1 MNKLKLSTSVLT
13 VAVGL
18 VMGTSIN
25 QVVMAEEVVA
35 ESITQPAVKN
45 EVIVES
51 ITQPVVTNE
60 VIATSITAEKSEPH
74 PQPGTFTYSAGDLLA
89 KVPLDLNIFC
99 KNYPLNSRCTNRSTP
114 VKPQIEE
121 SQPQPE
127 KSQPTEETSQN
138 PVKSSG
144 WAITPEIST
153 LGVGATVTKS
163 ITPNI
168 NAKVGINGLGISRD
182 ISVSDVD
189 YKANL
194 NLFNVSTLVDYL
206 PWKNGGFHLTG
217 GLVFQDNNF
226 EGTGKP
232 KNGVTI
238 RINDKDY
245 NSTTVLTSLNAKV
258 SFENSVAPYIG
269 LGWGNA
275 VKPGKRWGFS
285 TNLGVMFS
293 GSPKVSLTP
302 GFGPD
307 ATEAIKAE
315 INTNIEAERKKQES
329 DLNWLSVFPVFSVGV
344 SYQF

>member
-25 QVVMAEEVVA
+25 QVVMAEDVVA

-51 ITQPVVTNE
+51 ITQPIVTND
-60 VIATSITAEKSEPH
+60 VIATSITTEKSEPH
-74 PQPGTFTYSAGDLLA
+74 PQPGTFTHNAGDLLA

-99 KNYPLNSRCTNRSTP
+99 KSYPFNSRCTNRSNP
-114 VKPQIEE
+114 VKPQVEE

-127 KSQPTEETSQN
+127 KSQPPEETNQT
-138 PVKSSG
+138 PMKTSG

-189 YKANL
+189 YTAKI

-206 PWKNGGFHLTG
+206 PWQKSGFHLTG

-226 EGTGKP
+226 EGTGKANSGG
-232 KNGVTI
+232 KITVNGI
-238 RINDKDY
+238 PYD
-245 NSTTVLTSLNAKV
+245 TTNELTSVKGKV
-258 SFENSVAPYIG
+258 SFANSVAPYIG

-275 VKPGKRWGFS
+275 VKPGKHWGFS

-302 GFGPD
+302 EYGPGATD
-307 ATEAIKAE
+307 ALKQQ
-315 INTNIEAERKKQES
+315 INTNIEAERKKQED
-329 DLNWLSVFPVFSVGV
+329 DLNWLNIYPVFSLGI

>member
-1 MNKLKLSTSVLT
+1 MNKLKFGTSVLT
-13 VAVGL
+13 VAAGL

-25 QVVMAEEVVA
+25 QVVIAEEVV
-35 ESITQPAVKN
+35 
-45 EVIVES
+45 VEP

-60 VIATSITAEKSEPH
+60 VIATSITPEKTETH
-74 PQPGTFTYSAGDLLA
+74 PQPGTFSYSAGDLLA
-89 KVPLDLNIFC
+89 KRPLDLDIFC
-99 KNYPLNSRCTNRSTP
+99 KSYPLNSRCTERSTP
-114 VKPQIEE
+114 SKPQGGESKPTQESKPSEE
-121 SQPQPE
+121 MSQ
-127 KSQPTEETSQN
+127 TS
-138 PVKSSG
+138 VKTRG

-163 ITPNI
+163 ITPNV
-168 NAKVGINGLGISRD
+168 NAKLGINGLGISRD
-182 ISVSDVD
+182 VSLSDVD

-194 NLFNVSTLVDYL
+194 NLFNVSTLADYH
-206 PWKNGGFHLTG
+206 PWKNGGFRLTG
-217 GLVFQDNNF
+217 GLVFQDNNI

-238 RINDKDY
+238 RINNKDY
-245 NSTTVLTSLNAKV
+245 NSKTVLTSLNAKV

-285 TNLGVMFS
+285 ANLGAMFS

-307 ATEAIKAE
+307 ATPALRAE
-315 INTNIEAERKKQES
+315 INSNIEAERKKQES
-329 DLNWLSVFPVFSVGV
+329 DLNWLNIYPVFSLGI

>member
-1 MNKLKLSTSVLT
+1 MNKLKFGTSVLT
-13 VAVGL
+13 VAAGL

-25 QVVMAEEVVA
+25 QVVIAEEVV
-35 ESITQPAVKN
+35 
-45 EVIVES
+45 VEP
-51 ITQPVVTNE
+51 INQPVVTNE
-60 VIATSITAEKSEPH
+60 VIATSITPEKTETH
-74 PQPGTFTYSAGDLLA
+74 PQPGTFSYSAGDLLA
-89 KVPLDLNIFC
+89 TIPLDLDVFC
-99 KNYPLNSRCTNRSTP
+99 KSYPLNSRCTERSTP
-114 VKPQIEE
+114 SKPQRGE
-121 SQPQPE
+121 SKPTQE
-127 KSQPTEETSQN
+127 SKPTEEMSQTS
-138 PVKSSG
+138 VKTRG

-163 ITPNI
+163 ITPHI

-182 ISVSDVD
+182 VTVSNVD

-217 GLVFQDNNF
+217 GLVFQDNNL

-238 RINDKDY
+238 NINGKDY
-245 NSTTVLTSLNAKV
+245 NSKTVLTSLNAKV

-285 TNLGVMFS
+285 ANLGAMFS

-302 GFGPD
+302 GFGKD
-307 ATEAIKAE
+307 ATDAIKAE
-315 INTNIEAERKKQES
+315 INSNIEAERKKQES
-329 DLNWLSVFPVFSVGV
+329 DLNWLNIYPVFSLGI

>member
-1 MNKLKLSTSVLT
+1 MNKLKFGISVLT
-13 VAVGL
+13 VAAGL

-25 QVVMAEEVVA
+25 QVVIAEEVV
-35 ESITQPAVKN
+35 
-45 EVIVES
+45 VEP

-60 VIATSITAEKSEPH
+60 VIATSITPEKTETH
-74 PQPGTFTYSAGDLLA
+74 PQPGTFSYSAGDLLA
-89 KVPLDLNIFC
+89 KRPLDLDIFC
-99 KNYPLNSRCTNRSTP
+99 KSYPLNSRCTERSTP
-114 VKPQIEE
+114 SKPQGGESKPTQESKPSEE
-121 SQPQPE
+121 MSQ
-127 KSQPTEETSQN
+127 TS
-138 PVKSSG
+138 VKTRG

-163 ITPNI
+163 ITPNV
-168 NAKVGINGLGISRD
+168 NAKLGINGLGISRD
-182 ISVSDVD
+182 ISLSDVD

-194 NLFNVSTLVDYL
+194 NLFNVSTLADYH
-206 PWKNGGFHLTG
+206 PWKNGGFRLTG
-217 GLVFQDNNF
+217 GLVFQDNNI

-238 RINDKDY
+238 RINNKDY
-245 NSTTVLTSLNAKV
+245 NSKTVLTSLNAKV

-285 TNLGVMFS
+285 ANLGAMFS

-307 ATEAIKAE
+307 ATDAIKAE

-329 DLNWLSVFPVFSVGV
+329 DLNWLNIYPVFSLGI

>member
-1 MNKLKLSTSVLT
+1 MDKLKLGASVLT

-60 VIATSITAEKSEPH
+60 VIAISITAEKSEPH
-74 PQPGTFTYSAGDLLA
+74 PQPGTFTYSSGDLLA
-89 KVPLDLNIFC
+89 NVPLDLNIFC
-99 KNYPLNSRCTNRSTP
+99 KSYPLNSRCNNRSTP

-121 SQPQPE
+121 SKPQSE
-127 KSQPTEETSQN
+127 KSQPTEETSQT

-153 LGVGATVTKS
+153 LGIGATVTKS

-168 NAKVGINGLGISRD
+168 NAKVGINGLG
-182 ISVSDVD
+182 VSGDFD
-189 YKANL
+189 ESGIKYNANL
-194 NLFNVSTLVDYL
+194 NLFNVSTLVDYH
-206 PWKNGGFHLTG
+206 PWKNAGFRLTG
-217 GLVFQDNNF
+217 GLVFQDNNI
-226 EGTGKP
+226 EGTGKATD
-232 KNGVTI
+232 NGTI
-238 RINDKDY
+238 QIGDNTYRKDQLP
-245 NSTTVLTSLNAKV
+245 SVKAKV
-258 SFENSVAPYIG
+258 SFANSVAPYIG

-275 VKPGKRWGFS
+275 VKPGKHWGFS
-285 TNLGVMFS
+285 ANLGVMFA
-293 GSPKVSLTP
+293 GSPKVDLTAP
-302 GFGPD
+302 GADPTVLAQVQAD
-307 ATEAIKAE
+307 
-315 INTNIEAERKKQES
+315 IEKERKQLED
-329 DLNWLSVFPVFSVGV
+329 DLNGFNIYPVLSLGI

>member
-1 MNKLKLSTSVLT
+1 MNKLKFSTSVLT
-13 VAVGL
+13 VAAGL

-25 QVVMAEEVVA
+25 QVVIAEEVVA
-35 ESITQPAVKN
+35 
-45 EVIVES
+45 ES

-60 VIATSITAEKSEPH
+60 VIATSITPEKTETH
-74 PQPGTFTYSAGDLLA
+74 PQPGTFSYSAGDLLA
-89 KVPLDLNIFC
+89 KRPLDLDQFC
-99 KNYPLNSRCTNRSTP
+99 KNYPLNSRCTNQPVTTP
-114 VKPQIEE
+114 VTKPEE
-121 SQPQPE
+121 VKSEPTGE
-127 KSQPTEETSQN
+127 KSETSA
-138 PVKSSG
+138 KTSG

-163 ITPNI
+163 ITPNV
-168 NAKVGINGLGISRD
+168 NAKLGINGLGISRD
-182 ISVSDVD
+182 VSLSDVD

-194 NLFNVSTLVDYL
+194 NLFNVSTLIDYL

-217 GLVFQDNNF
+217 GLVFQDNNL

-245 NSTTVLTSLNAKV
+245 NSTTVLTSLNSQV
-258 SFENSVAPYIG
+258 SFPNSVAPYIG

-275 VKPGKRWGFS
+275 VKPGKHLGFS
-285 TNLGVMFS
+285 ANLGVMFA

-307 ATEAIKAE
+307 ATEALKAE
-315 INTNIEAERKKQES
+315 INSNIEAERKKQES
-329 DLNWLSVFPVFSVGV
+329 DLNWLSVYPVFSLGI

>member
-1 MNKLKLSTSVLT
+1 MNKLKFGTSVLT
-13 VAVGL
+13 VAAGL

-25 QVVMAEEVVA
+25 QVVIAEEVV
-35 ESITQPAVKN
+35 
-45 EVIVES
+45 VEP

-60 VIATSITAEKSEPH
+60 VIATSITPEKTETH
-74 PQPGTFTYSAGDLLA
+74 PQPGTFSYSAGDLLA
-89 KVPLDLNIFC
+89 TVPLDLDVFC
-99 KNYPLNSRCTNRSTP
+99 KSYPLNSRCTERSTP
-114 VKPQIEE
+114 SKPQRGE
-121 SQPQPE
+121 SKPTQE
-127 KSQPTEETSQN
+127 SKPTEEMSQTS
-138 PVKSSG
+138 VKTRG

-163 ITPNI
+163 ITPNV
-168 NAKVGINGLGISRD
+168 NAKLGINGLGISRD
-182 ISVSDVD
+182 ISLSDVD

-194 NLFNVSTLVDYL
+194 NLFNVSTLADYH
-206 PWKNGGFHLTG
+206 PWKNGGFRLTG
-217 GLVFQDNNF
+217 GLVFQDNNI

-238 RINDKDY
+238 RINNKDY
-245 NSTTVLTSLNAKV
+245 NSKTVLTSLNAKV

-275 VKPGKRWGFS
+275 VKPGKHLGFS
-285 TNLGVMFS
+285 ANLGAMFS

-307 ATEAIKAE
+307 ATPALRAE
-315 INTNIEAERKKQES
+315 INSNIEAERKKQES
-329 DLNWLSVFPVFSVGV
+329 DLNWLNIYPVFSLGI

>member
-127 KSQPTEETSQN
+127 KSQPTEETSQT

-189 YKANL
+189 YKAKI

-206 PWKNGGFHLTG
+206 PWQKSGFHLTG
-217 GLVFQDNNF
+217 GLVFQDNNL
-226 EGTGKP
+226 EGTGKAN
-232 KNGVTI
+232 NGGTI
-238 RINDKDY
+238 NINGIPYD
-245 NSTTVLTSLNAKV
+245 TTTQLESVKAKV
-258 SFENSVAPYIG
+258 SFANSVAPYIG

-275 VKPGKRWGFS
+275 VKPGKHWGFS
-285 TNLGVMFS
+285 ANLGAMFS
-293 GSPKVSLTP
+293 GSPKVDLTP
-302 GFGPD
+302 IFAP
-307 ATEAIKAE
+307 AANPTIKQQ
-315 INTNIEAERKKQES
+315 INTNIEAERKKQED
-329 DLNWLSVFPVFSVGV
+329 DLNWLNIYPVFSLGI